1 MIVLLEGLWDVA
13 LSPYLKL
20 LMGVAELGHLKKKM
34 APNAVVR
41 TIDCFKEAHLW
52 PYSSNNK

>member
-13 LSPYLKL
+13 LSQNLKL
-20 LMGVAELGHLKKKM
+20 VMGVAELDDKKKKV
-34 APNAVVR
+34 PNAVVR
-41 TIDCFKEAHLW
+41 TIDCFKGAHLW

>member
-20 LMGVAELGHLKKKM
+20 LMGVAELKKGSK
-34 APNAVVR
+34 
-41 TIDCFKEAHLW
+41 CCG
-52 PYSSNNK
+52 